1 MRKLFLIAMLIIASV
16 SVSYAQNYT
25 KQGNTFKVV
34 SGATTSKETKTDF
47 IWETSKGEKYPIY
60 VGPSGSCYIKRIS
73 SKTGKE
79 YKQYLG
85 TEISSEICKS
95 LGIEYKPKNK

>member
-1 MRKLFLIAMLIIASV
+1 MRKLFIIAMLIIASV
-16 SVSYAQNYT
+16 SASYAQNYT
-25 KQGNTFKVV
+25 KSGNTFKVV
-34 SGATTSKETKTDF
+34 SGATASKETKTDF

-85 TEISSEICKS
+85 TEISADICKQ
-95 LGIEYKPKNK
+95 LGIEYKPAKK

>member
-1 MRKLFLIAMLIIASV
+1 MRKFILIVILAITSISASY
-16 SVSYAQNYT
+16 SQNYT
-25 KQGNTFKVV
+25 KSGNTFKVV
-34 SGATTSKETKTDF
+34 SGATASKETKTDF

-60 VGPSGSCYIKRIS
+60 VGPSGSCYIKRTS

-85 TEISSEICKS
+85 AEISSEICKS
-95 LGIEYKPKNK
+95 LGIEYKSKNK